1 MQREG
6 IRYFNRYQN
15 RHEEE
20 AVYGESWLNLAYS
33 NVCGRALTRLLIAQ
47 PFVSRLYGFLMNRR
61 ATRARIRPF
70 VEKYG
75 VDLRIAE
82 KRVEEF
88 RSFND
93 FFQRRLRAGTRPV
106 EEDASAVVFPA
117 DGRHLGF
124 AEIGKET
131 GVFMKGQR
139 WDVARLLRGLPD
151 LQARFRGG
159 SLVLSRLCPVDYHH
173 VHFSLGGILRR
184 RHWIGGRLFSV
195 NPMALR
201 RNLGYLW
208 ENKRVVLELE
218 SPLFGRVLQMP
229 VGATNVGSIQLVQC
243 DTGDT
248 VAKGDRLGAFAFGG
262 SAVVTMFEAGRVK
275 LAEDLLRFSAE
286 GTELYAHYGDRMGTV
301 K

>member
-1 MQREG
+1 
-6 IRYFNRYQN
+6 
-15 RHEEE
+15 
-20 AVYGESWLNLAYS
+20 LTLAYG
-33 NVCGRALTRLLIAQ
+33 NACGRALARLLIAQ

-61 ATRARIRPF
+61 ATRGKIRPF
-70 VEKYG
+70 VDKYG

-82 KRVEEF
+82 KRLEEF

-93 FFQRRLRAGTRPV
+93 FFQRRLRPEARPV

-151 LQARFRGG
+151 LQERFRGG

-208 ENKRVVLELE
+208 ENKRVLLELE

-229 VGATNVGSIQLVQC
+229 VGATNVGSIQLVPR
-243 DTGDT
+243 DTGET
-248 VAKGDRLGAFAFGG
+248 VAKGDRLAAFAFGG
-262 SAVVTMFEAGRVK
+262 SAVVTIFEAGRIE
-275 LAEDLLRFSAE
+275 LADDLLRFTAE
-286 GTELYAHYGDRMGTV
+286 GTELYAHYGDRMGTA